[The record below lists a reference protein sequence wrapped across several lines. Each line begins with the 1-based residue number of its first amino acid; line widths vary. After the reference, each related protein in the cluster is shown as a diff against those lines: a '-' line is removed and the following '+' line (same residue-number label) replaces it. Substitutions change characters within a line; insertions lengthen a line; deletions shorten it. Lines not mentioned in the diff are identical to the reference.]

1 MDENMPPTL
10 LTQSVQERL
19 NRLQNYVEK
28 VEEAQAEMVRSAKQ
42 GKFEAF
48 SEEEVR
54 FHLSH
59 DPNMIAEAGLFLAKI
74 QRAYEYAK
82 VDTQTIVAEIW
93 NECNQRHEELGLTN
107 AKDRECWVKTQPRYI
122 EAQRQEIE
130 WKYNL
135 QRMQVIY
142 DRYDNLF
149 VGSRKIASLLE
160 KDNQNIY
167 RREKYE

>member
-1 MDENMPPTL
+1 MPPIL
-10 LTQSVQERL
+10 LTESVQERL
-19 NRLQNYVEK
+19 NRLQSYVEK
-28 VEEAQAEMVRSAKQ
+28 VEGAQAVMLKNVKQ

-59 DPNMIAEAGLFLAKI
+59 DPNMIAEAGLFLAKL

-82 VDTQTIVAEIW
+82 IDTQTIIAEIW
-93 NECNQRHEELGLTN
+93 NECNQRREELGLSN
-107 AKDRECWVKTQPRYI
+107 AKDRENWVKVQPRYI
-122 EAQRQEIE
+122 EAQKQEIE

-135 QRMQVIY
+135 QRMEVIY
-142 DRYDNLF
+142 DRYENLF
-149 VGSRKIASLLE
+149 VGSRKIASLIE
-160 KDNQNIY
+160 KDNQNVY